1 MRAGHSDND
10 YQFQLKV
17 VIVKKL
23 LTIFATKDK
32 KIILKKLVNK
42 KDLKKPLLTWYLI
55 VQIFIIL
62 KSKYKPIQQKNLNY
76 KLTYFNL
83 LKYSIFCLISP

>member
-1 MRAGHSDND
+1 MRAGPSDND

-32 KIILKKLVNK
+32 KLILKKLVNK
-42 KDLKKPLLTWYLI
+42 KGFKKPLLTWYLI
-55 VQIFIIL
+55 IQVFIIF
-62 KSKYKPIQQKNLNY
+62 KNQYKPIQQKNLNH